1 MNRHSSEPLPSRLV
15 RSSGAIILAVGCA
28 LSGAPACRR
37 APDRATGEAGLSAQT
52 ARLEQSNA
60 LLERQLELAR
70 GTDFYLLLDPAVSE
84 LTLMLR
90 AAELRRFAV
99 LGLQVGYP
107 RLSWFSR
114 RDARAWQGVIW
125 SDGELDPPRPTDRIV
140 ITAEERAKGEE
151 EPPAPPIPPTAEELY
166 KVPSKYLV
174 RFSDGLSIEIRPRE
188 ADVNAGRVARFGAWW
203 TAKWSNVAAV
213 LSSSGRDAIRLRI
226 LLNPQDAE
234 SLYRSLPPSVRLLI
248 LPGEPARR

>member
-1 MNRHSSEPLPSRLV
+1 MSRQSNAPLSTRLA
-15 RSSGAIILAVGCA
+15 RSAGAVILAVGCA
-28 LSGAPACRR
+28 FSGAPACRR
-37 APDRATGEAGLSAQT
+37 VPDRPTGGAGLSAQT
-52 ARLEQSNA
+52 ARLERGNA
-60 LLERQLELAR
+60 LLEHELELAG
-70 GTDFYLLLDPAVSE
+70 GTDFYLLLDPAASE

-90 AAELRRFAV
+90 AAELRRMPV

-114 RDARAWQGVIW
+114 RDVRAWQDAIW

-140 ITAEERAKGEE
+140 ITAEERDKGEE

-174 RFSDGLSIEIRPRE
+174 RFSGGLSIEIRPRE
-188 ADVNAGRVARFGAWW
+188 ADLSAGRVARFRTWW
-203 TAKWSNVAAV
+203 SARWSNVAAV
-213 LSSSGRDAIRLRI
+213 LSPSGRDAIRLRI